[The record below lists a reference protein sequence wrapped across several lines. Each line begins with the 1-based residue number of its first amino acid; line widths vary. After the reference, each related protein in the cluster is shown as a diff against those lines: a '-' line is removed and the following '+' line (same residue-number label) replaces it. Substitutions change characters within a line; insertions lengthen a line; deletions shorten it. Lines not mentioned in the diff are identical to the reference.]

1 MGFLGLATDW
11 NRCRVWQSIYPFALS
26 TDAFPSYALIQK
38 NARTI
43 PLVDNRFSKRG
54 DEPQVFFVANEVQQD
69 SCSATERITNEKTW
83 QATIRS
89 FGYTRCKTVPVVT
102 NGYVSR

>member
-11 NRCRVWQSIYPFALS
+11 NRCRVWQSIHPFALS

-43 PLVDNRFSKRG
+43 PLVDIDLLNVGMNRKYFLWRTKSNKIPAQRPRGSRTRKPGKR
-54 DEPQVFFVANEVQQD
+54 
-69 SCSATERITNEKTW
+69 R
-83 QATIRS
+83 
-89 FGYTRCKTVPVVT
+89 
-102 NGYVSR
+102 